1 MAFTL
6 FLCKLGF
13 LGKDLG
19 THDLAYA
26 CKLNSCVHRRSSVH
40 DVVTQKPEFKFFFF
54 GFVSALT
61 SVFYVASFS
70 YVSNS
75 ITIFLPFNMFVSYHM
90 GRLGF
95 LNVNAI
101 HSHVY
106 ALMP

>member
-1 MAFTL
+1 M
-6 FLCKLGF
+6 
-13 LGKDLG
+13 
-19 THDLAYA
+19 HDLAYA
-26 CKLNSCVHRRSSVH
+26 RKLDSCVHRPVLACMMLLP
-40 DVVTQKPEFKFFFF
+40 KNPNFFF
-54 GFVSALT
+54 GFVFTLT

-75 ITIFLPFNMFVSYHM
+75 ITVFLPFNMFVSYHM

-101 HSHVY
+101 HSHVH